1 MDIDAVSKVM
11 RDVAEDIIRPRF
23 RKLADGDISSKSGP
37 NDLVTIADTESEL
50 AITPLLADIEDI
62 PVVGEEA
69 AETNPALTELLGTS
83 AAAWTV
89 DPVDGTW
96 NFAHGK
102 PSYAVM
108 VGHVVDGDAHG
119 GWILLPETGDMLHGQ
134 VGGPVTVTN
143 PGNAGVST
151 ADARAELGMEPA
163 VEQVLEIASVAG
175 EAARPLSELRGMGV
189 MEYAPADLADGLKAL
204 AEDVAEVTPPRMCA
218 GWDYWDLVAGDLDFL
233 LYFRALPWDHAPG
246 AAIARAAGY
255 VVRHLDGTDYRP
267 DSPGRPFLVARA
279 QEWEAMAA
287 VVRERA
293 GSDFRA

>member
-23 RKLADGDISSKSGP
+23 RTLAAGEISSKSGP
-37 NDLVTIADTESEL
+37 NDLVTIADTEAEW
-50 AITPLLADIEDI
+50 AITPLLADIKDV

-69 AETNPALTELLGTS
+69 TDQNPQLPQKLATS

-102 PSYAVM
+102 PAYALM
-108 VGHVVDGDAHG
+108 VGHVVNGEADT
-119 GWILLPETGDMLHGQ
+119 GWILMPETGDLLHAQ
-134 VGGPVTVTN
+134 VDGAVTVTN
-143 PGNAGVST
+143 PGDSST
-151 ADARAELGMEPA
+151 AAARAELGMEPA
-163 VEQVLEIASVAG
+163 SKLTRTIESVAT
-175 EAARPLSELRGMGV
+175 APARPLSQLRGMGV
-189 MEYAPADLADGLKAL
+189 MEYAPADLAAGLAAL
-204 AEDVAEVTPPRMCA
+204 TGDVGEVTAPRMCA

-255 VVRHLDGTDYRP
+255 AVRHLDGTEYRP
-267 DSPGRPFLVARA
+267 AEPGRPFMVARA
-279 QEWEAMAA
+279 QEWEALAE
-287 VVRERA
+287 VVRAHA
-293 GSDFRA
+293 GPAYSA

>member
-1 MDIDAVSKVM
+1 M

-37 NDLVTIADTESEL
+37 GDLVTIADTESEL
-50 AITPLLADIEDI
+50 AITPLLAGIEAI

-69 AETNPALTELLGTS
+69 AETNPSLTELLGTS

-96 NFAHGK
+96 NFAHGN
-102 PSYAVM
+102 PAYAVM

-119 GWILLPETGDMLHGQ
+119 GWILMPETGDLLHGA
-134 VGGPVTVTN
+134 VGGPVSVTN
-143 PGNAGVST
+143 PGAAAVVAGGSST

-163 VEQVLEIASVAG
+163 TEQVREIASIAG
-175 EAARPLSELRGMGV
+175 EPARPLSELRGMGV
-189 MEYAPADLADGLKAL
+189 MEYAPDDLAEGLKAL

-255 VVRHLDGTDYRP
+255 AVRHLDGADYRP
-267 DSPGRPFLVARA
+267 ADPGRPFLVARE

>member
-1 MDIDAVSKVM
+1 M

-23 RKLADGDISSKSGP
+23 RTLADSDISSKSGP
-37 NDLVTIADTESEL
+37 NDLVTIADTEAEL
-50 AITPLLADIEDI
+50 AITPLLAQIEDI

-69 AETNPALTELLGTS
+69 AETNPELTDLLGTS

-102 PSYAVM
+102 PAYAVM

-134 VGGPVTVTN
+134 VGAGVTVTN
-143 PGNAGVST
+143 PGAAAEFGST
-151 ADARAELGMEPA
+151 RT
-163 VEQVLEIASVAG
+163 IASVAA
-175 EAARPLSELRGMGV
+175 EPARPLQELRGMGV
-189 MEYAPADLADGLKAL
+189 MEYAPADLAEGLRAL
-204 AEDVAEVTPPRMCA
+204 SGDVAEVTPPRMCA

-233 LYFRALPWDHAPG
+233 LYFRAKPWDHAPG

-255 VVRHLDGTDYRP
+255 TVRHLDGIDYRP
-267 DSPGRPFLVARA
+267 DAPGRPFLVARE
-279 QEWEAMAA
+279 QEWEALAT
-287 VVRERA
+287 VVREHA
-293 GSDFRA
+293 GTDFSI

>member
-1 MDIDAVSKVM
+1 M

-23 RKLADGDISSKSGP
+23 RTLADGDISTKSGP
-37 NDLVTIADTESEL
+37 SDLVTIADTEAEL
-50 AITPLLADIEDI
+50 AITPLLAEIVDI

-108 VGHVVDGDAHG
+108 VGHVVEGAANG
-119 GWILLPETGDMLHGQ
+119 GWILLPATGDMLHGS
-134 VGGPVTVTN
+134 VGGEVTVTN
-143 PGNAGVST
+143 PGAAAVVSGDSNT
-151 ADARAELGMEPA
+151 ADAPA
-163 VEQVLEIASVAG
+163 GSASVRTIPSVAG
-175 EAARPLSELRGMGV
+175 EAARPLAQLRGMGV
-189 MEYAPADLADGLKAL
+189 MEYAPAELAEGLKAL

-233 LYFRALPWDHAPG
+233 LYFRAKPWDHAPG

-255 VVRHLDGTDYRP
+255 VARHLDGADYRP
-267 DSPGRPFLVARA
+267 ADPGRPFLVARE
-279 QEWEAMAA
+279 QEWDALAA

-293 GSDFRA
+293 GTDFAP